1 MKTEEIR
8 ELAEI
13 LDDFGLTCISV
24 KEGDS
29 SVKLERKPSPIY
41 ASPAG
46 FSAAQNAVSGTP
58 EEASELASA
67 SGKEGVLINSPMVGV
82 FYTGPSPDSEPFVTE
97 GSRVDRGDVLCIV
110 EAMKLM
116 NEITS
121 EYSGVIVQV
130 LAENGQVVEAGQPL
144 FRMEVEK

>member
-13 LDDFGLTCISV
+13 LEEFGLTCISV

-29 SVKLERKPSPIY
+29 LVKLERKPAPV
-41 ASPAG
+41 
-46 FSAAQNAVSGTP
+46 FSAAVSSAAAQGAADRIP
-58 EEASELASA
+58 EEPRERSFAPGE
-67 SGKEGVLINSPMVGV
+67 EGILITSPMVGV
-82 FYTGPSPDSEPFVTE
+82 FYTGPSPEAEPFVTE

-116 NEITS
+116 NEIPS
-121 EYSGVIVQV
+121 EYSGVIVQI

-144 FRMEVEK
+144 FRMEVEE